1 MFTNLMVGLAA
12 ALAVALATSFY
23 AMDRIRRR
31 EALFRWA
38 STNGFR
44 VLKFSQPIVEATP
57 FRFTP
62 SKAQPVFKIT
72 VADSA
77 GLEQTGFV
85 RLGDMLRGL
94 SSTKAEVC
102 WR

>member
-23 AMDRIRRR
+23 AMDRIRRK

-62 SKAQPVFKIT
+62 SKRSPC
-72 VADSA
+72 
-77 GLEQTGFV
+77 L
-85 RLGDMLRGL
+85 RLRLPIQRASNAPDLYD
-94 SSTKAEVC
+94 
-102 WR
+102 